1 MKYFFIGAGGA
12 GMSALAG
19 YLTKKGEDVSGCDA
33 VMSQAVE
40 SLRLMGANITTDP
53 ERIKSADIA
62 VYSAAISEDD
72 PFLAAARKY
81 AAKVMRRDVL
91 LGSVFNSFP
100 CSVAVA
106 GMHGK
111 TTVSALV
118 THILS
123 RAGLDPSAFIGG
135 AMKPEG
141 RNFLCGKG
149 DYCVAEACEYKKSF
163 LHLRPTVAVILNA
176 DLDHTDCYPD
186 MESVYRAYNEFIG
199 GSDENALIIAHE
211 SCNNFIKTDR
221 KVVYFGENEGC
232 DFRATDFAEKNGR
245 FSFVAE
251 KNGVKLCR
259 ITPSLF
265 GKHNA
270 INSLAAFATAYSLG
284 IEPLVIAS
292 ALGNFPGIVR
302 RADVKFIGKKE
313 IIEDYAHHPEQI
325 KSLLEAVKSTGRKR
339 LTVVFQPHTY
349 SRTKSLADR
358 FATCFDE
365 AEEVVLLPVYAAREN
380 PLKGGTSRDLYEAI
394 KAKNPGLTVYLA
406 EYFHEAAGLIEALPD
421 DRTILLVGA
430 GDITNI
436 EKFLSV

>member
-232 DFRATDFAEKNGR
+232 DFRATDFAEKTEDSPSSRKKRLEALPYNP
-245 FSFVAE
+245 FSFRKAQR
-251 KNGVKLCR
+251 NQLSRRLRDG
-259 ITPSLF
+259 LF
-265 GKHNA
+265 SRNR
-270 INSLAAFATAYSLG
+270 
-284 IEPLVIAS
+284 AS
-292 ALGNFPGIVR
+292 RNCLRSRKFPRDSPQSR
-302 RADVKFIGKKE
+302 RQIHRKKE

-394 KAKNPGLTVYLA
+394 KAKNPDLTVYLA